1 MRLPTRSSFTAL
13 ATAGVKI
20 TIGCS
25 RLMPVVCVVV
35 IVAKLRCLGSA
46 AATNVAAI
54 GTAC

>member
-1 MRLPTRSSFTAL
+1 M
-13 ATAGVKI
+13 GVKI